1 MLWKFCIPKFQI
13 KLIMISDNES
23 EARPKSVQSPPVVVL
38 ILNSY
43 QQIIIVETRKEVEL
57 CVSVKPELKWR
68 SGTF

>member
-1 MLWKFCIPKFQI
+1 
-13 KLIMISDNES
+13 MISDNES

-57 CVSVKPELKWR
+57 CVSVKPELK
-68 SGTF
+68 